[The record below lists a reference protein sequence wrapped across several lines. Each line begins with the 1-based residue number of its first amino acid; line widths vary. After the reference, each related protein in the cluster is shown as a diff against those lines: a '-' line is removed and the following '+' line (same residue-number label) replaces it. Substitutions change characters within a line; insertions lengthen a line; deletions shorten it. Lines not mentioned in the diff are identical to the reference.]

1 MERTLGGTE
10 AAAPRRAAVS
20 LVLSAAA
27 LAVSLLLDGTALA
40 QPAAPVRTGPG
51 PLEVVQVIGS
61 VEDARNVAGSGAV
74 IGREQIRIETST
86 DINQL
91 LKTVPGIYI
100 REEEGE
106 GLRPNIG
113 IRAASGGRSSKV
125 TLMAD
130 GVLIA
135 PAPYADP
142 AAYYFPEAYRMES
155 IEILKGAPLLR
166 YGPQTTGGVV
176 NLVTPAIPTDASGL
190 AVARI
195 GQHDTRDL
203 HAYYGGSKG
212 RFGWLVDTV
221 QRSSRGFK
229 QIDRSGRDAGFDI
242 EDYLVKL
249 AWTGERHRLLATLQY
264 SEQVSDE
271 TYAGL
276 TDADFARDP
285 NRRYGLSEIDQ
296 MDNEH
301 EGYSLVYHA
310 DLSRNVGLRAVA
322 YRNEFVRD
330 WFKGDINALVNA
342 ANAGDTEALAILHG
356 ERDAAGLRYVHG
368 NRAYD
373 AYGLELNVYVDVGA
387 HALEIGARDH
397 TDDVQR
403 YQPVEVYDQVG
414 GSLVFRDLILPTGSN
429 NRVGG
434 ADALAFWITDEWRV
448 SDGLK
453 LNLSLRHEDVESF
466 REQFDDPARSVLAS
480 RISNSS
486 SEWLPGASLTYDV
499 SPKWQVLAGV
509 HRGFAPLGADAV
521 ATQRP
526 EVSINYE
533 AGVRYRRDALFVEA
547 IAFRSD
553 FDNQAESCSIA
564 NPCSNG
570 ATSGSF
576 VTSEAVVDGLEL
588 QLANT
593 WQLGALRVPLHFT
606 YTRTNAAITRDNAVT
621 GVADGDTLADIP
633 ENLFSLR
640 LGLETAAGWDNHI
653 VAKYMDDTCVQVG
666 CNRKPDPFGR
676 TESLLVADFIS
687 RYRLTEQATV
697 FLKVENVFDEQVI
710 IARTPHGARPNKPR
724 TAYLGIELSL

>member
-74 IGREQIRIETST
+74 IGREQIRSETST
-86 DINQL
+86 DINQR

-100 REEEGE
+100 REEEGA

-155 IEILKGAPLLR
+155 SESRKGAPLLR

-397 TDDVQR
+397 PDDVQR

-466 REQFDDPARSVLAS
+466 
-480 RISNSS
+480 
-486 SEWLPGASLTYDV
+486 
-499 SPKWQVLAGV
+499 
-509 HRGFAPLGADAV
+509 
-521 ATQRP
+521 
-526 EVSINYE
+526 
-533 AGVRYRRDALFVEA
+533 
-547 IAFRSD
+547 
-553 FDNQAESCSIA
+553 
-564 NPCSNG
+564 
-570 ATSGSF
+570 
-576 VTSEAVVDGLEL
+576 
-588 QLANT
+588 
-593 WQLGALRVPLHFT
+593 
-606 YTRTNAAITRDNAVT
+606 
-621 GVADGDTLADIP
+621 
-633 ENLFSLR
+633 
-640 LGLETAAGWDNHI
+640 
-653 VAKYMDDTCVQVG
+653 
-666 CNRKPDPFGR
+666 
-676 TESLLVADFIS
+676 
-687 RYRLTEQATV
+687 
-697 FLKVENVFDEQVI
+697 
-710 IARTPHGARPNKPR
+710 
-724 TAYLGIELSL
+724 